1 LMRIWAAHLKNHEW
15 TVLSDS
21 GHAIAW
27 EQPDVFNDKVL
38 AFVKRY

>member
-1 LMRIWAAHLKNHEW
+1 LVPEA
-15 TVLSDS
+15 

-38 AFVKRY
+38 AFLKRH